1 MRLPMMARSRVSL
14 VPLLTTVATASLL
27 LAGCAGDA
35 TSPSAAQPKTLS
47 AMRTSPFVPT
57 DAQRALVGVADG
69 TYSFTI
75 DPSQDQS
82 LSLGASHLDIPAN
95 AVCDLATSTYGVG
108 TWNDACSHQTEPF
121 TVTAVVRNAATDH
134 PSVEFQP
141 ALRFDPSTNVNLYLY
156 VTDQATLDATKVM
169 KYCNATGCVD
179 ESLTDSEL
187 ISNVDVENKVVF
199 RRIKHFSGY
208 VVAEF
213 SDNTLSLDASF
224 GF

>member
-47 AMRTSPFVPT
+47 ALRTSPFVPT

-69 TYSFTI
+69 TYTYEI
-75 DPSQDQS
+75 DPTQAQS
-82 LSLGASHLDIPAN
+82 LTFGASHLDIPAN
-95 AVCDLATSTYGVG
+95 AVCDLATSSYGVG
-108 TWNDACSHQTEPF
+108 TWNDSCEPQTQPF
-121 TVTAVVRNAATDH
+121 TITAVVRNADTDH

-141 ALRFDPSTNVNLYLY
+141 ALRFNPQSNANLYLY
-156 VTDQATLDATKVM
+156 VTDQATLDNTKVM
-169 KYCNATGCVD
+169 YYCNETGCVD
-179 ESLTDSEL
+179 EAQTDADL
-187 ISNVDVENKVVF
+187 ASNVDVENKVVF

-213 SDNTLSLDASF
+213 SASPLSLSVDL